1 MYFQIILSSICDALQ
16 EANKPSSVSNELI
29 GGGGS
34 NEILFAFSLFTGLN
48 RR

>member
-29 GGGGS
+29 GGVGAMRYYLPS
-34 NEILFAFSLFTGLN
+34 HSLQD
-48 RR
+48 